1 MTCARGIPLQPAQLD
16 NSPFDRLVDYVP
28 LTRSASCRLLLLSG
42 KGGVGKTT
50 LACALARHLAQR
62 QPERRLL
69 LLSTDPAHSLGDVLG
84 IPVADTPQPL
94 PESAPHRLRERPNL
108 QVRALQAE
116 VLLQSFKQTYGPA
129 LELIAERGSWLGRE
143 DLLPLWDL
151 DWPGVDELMAILE
164 VNRLLAGQE
173 VDTVILDTAP
183 TGHTLRLLELPDF
196 LDNLLAVFATFQAK
210 HREVVQSLTGTYCP
224 DEADAFLT
232 RLQSELE
239 GGKARLTD
247 PESTSAW
254 LVLIPEPLSVAET
267 RRFCQQLQSRRV
279 PVGGLLV
286 NQVLLGT
293 VAAAGEKAEATPSRP
308 SPLYLARQQEQWRWL
323 KTLQEELPGYPIWVC
338 PYQLEEPIGPT
349 ALDKLV
355 QQLRPLPEV
364 LPQLEEIP
372 PSPGEPVGGIPSPP
386 RVALPDFLAQG
397 IRLVLVGGKGGVGKT
412 TVAGALAWNLAQR
425 HPDQRL
431 LLVSIDPAH
440 SLGDLFQTKLGQE
453 PLPLL
458 PNLLGQEIE
467 AAAVL
472 ERFRQDYL
480 EEVAAIL
487 AGEGTAGVEVQ
498 YDPQAW
504 RQLLQMPPPGLDEVM
519 ALLTVLEQ
527 EASGQFNLVVV
538 DTAPTGH
545 LLRFLQ
551 MPQALEGWVSLALKL
566 WLKYRDVVGRPEW
579 AQRLRDLLAQVRQLQ
594 RRLRDPQFVS
604 FVPVFNPEQA
614 VLAETERLLAE
625 LDALGIPHPYAV
637 LNRVWLEDSTPFGA
651 ALWRRHQAI
660 LAQLPQ
666 RFPQQAIVTLP
677 FLHPPSL
684 EVVGA
689 YLLGSPAPIPA

>member
-1 MTCARGIPLQPAQLD
+1 MWEGIPLQLSRV
-16 NSPFDRLVDYVP
+16 NSEEHSCHP
-28 LTRSASCRLLLLSG
+28 LLLASQRLLLFSG

-50 LACALARHLAQR
+50 LTCALARQLAQVDP
-62 QPERRLL
+62 QRRLL
-69 LLSTDPAHSLGDVLG
+69 LMSTDPAHSLGDVLQ
-84 IPVADTPQPL
+84 ISVTDVAQPL
-94 PESAPHRLRERPNL
+94 PDRPNL

-116 VLLQSFKQTYGPA
+116 ILLQSFRQTYGPA
-129 LELIAERGSWLGRE
+129 LELIAERGSWFGRE
-143 DLLPLWDL
+143 DLLPIWDL
-151 DWPGVDELMAILE
+151 AWPGVDELMAILE
-164 VNRLLAGQE
+164 VNRLLAGEE

-210 HREVVQSLTGTYCP
+210 HREIAQALTGTYRP
-224 DEADAFLT
+224 DEADAFLAQ
-232 RLQSELE
+232 LQRELE
-239 GGKARLTD
+239 GGKARLTT

-254 LVLIPEPLSVAET
+254 LVMIPEQLSVAET
-267 RRFCQQLQSRRV
+267 RRFCQQLQNRRV
-279 PVGGLLV
+279 PIGGLLV
-286 NQVLLGT
+286 NQVLLARENNSQPSLP
-293 VAAAGEKAEATPSRP
+293 AALS
-308 SPLYLARQQEQWRWL
+308 SPLYSARQQEQRRVL
-323 KTLQEELPGYPIWVC
+323 KALQEELPGYSIWVC
-338 PYQLEEPIGPT
+338 PYQLQEPVGLA
-349 ALDKLV
+349 ALDGLV

-364 LPQLEEIP
+364 LLELEGIP
-372 PSPGEPVGGIPSPP
+372 EQRAERESPFSTLFPSFRGIPS
-386 RVALPDFLAQG
+386 LPDFLAQG

-412 TVAGALAWNLAQR
+412 TVAGALAWNLAKR
-425 HPDQRL
+425 HPDKQL

-440 SLGDLFQTKLGQE
+440 SLGDLFQTKLGQD
-453 PLPLL
+453 PIPLL
-458 PNLLGQEIE
+458 PNLLGQEID

-472 ERFRQDYL
+472 EQFRQDYL

-519 ALLTVLEQ
+519 ALLSVLRQ
-527 EASGQFNLVVV
+527 ETSGQFDLVVL

-566 WLKYRDVVGRPEW
+566 WLKYRDVVGRSEW
-579 AQRLRDLLAQVRQLQ
+579 AQRMRELLAQVRQLRQ
-594 RRLRDPQFVS
+594 QLQDPQLVTFI
-604 FVPVFNPEQA
+604 PVFNPEQA

-637 LNRVWLEDSTPFGA
+637 LNRVWLEDSTPFGE
-651 ALWRRHQAI
+651 ALRRRHQTL

-666 RFPQQAIVTLP
+666 PFSQQAILTIP

-684 EVVGA
+684 ENIGS
-689 YLLGSPAPIPA
+689 YLFAPQEP

>member
-1 MTCARGIPLQPAQLD
+1 MWEGIPLQLSRV
-16 NSPFDRLVDYVP
+16 NSEEHSCHP
-28 LTRSASCRLLLLSG
+28 LLLASQRLLLFSG

-50 LACALARHLAQR
+50 LTCALARQLAQVDP
-62 QPERRLL
+62 QRRLL
-69 LLSTDPAHSLGDVLG
+69 LMSTDPAHSLGDVLQ
-84 IPVADTPQPL
+84 ISVTDVAQPL
-94 PESAPHRLRERPNL
+94 PDRPNL

-116 VLLQSFKQTYGPA
+116 ILLRSFRQTYGPA
-129 LELIAERGSWLGRE
+129 LELIAERGSWFGRE
-143 DLLPLWDL
+143 DLLPIWDL
-151 DWPGVDELMAILE
+151 AWPGVDELMAILE
-164 VNRLLAGQE
+164 VNRLLAREE

-210 HREVVQSLTGTYCP
+210 HREIAQALTGTYRP
-224 DEADAFLT
+224 DEADAFLAQ
-232 RLQSELE
+232 LQGELE
-239 GGKARLTD
+239 GGKARLTN

-254 LVLIPEPLSVAET
+254 LVMIPEQLSVAET

-279 PVGGLLV
+279 PIGGLLV
-286 NQVLLGT
+286 NQVLLARENNSQPSLP
-293 VAAAGEKAEATPSRP
+293 AALP
-308 SPLYLARQQEQWRWL
+308 SPLYSARQQEQRRVL
-323 KTLQEELPGYPIWVC
+323 KALQEELPGYSIWVC
-338 PYQLEEPIGPT
+338 PYQLQEPVGLA
-349 ALDKLV
+349 ALDELV

-364 LPQLEEIP
+364 LLELEGIP
-372 PSPGEPVGGIPSPP
+372 EQKAESQEKRKSLFSTLFPSFKGIPS
-386 RVALPDFLAQG
+386 LPDFLTQG

-412 TVAGALAWNLAQR
+412 TVAGALAWNLAKR
-425 HPDQRL
+425 HPDKQL

-440 SLGDLFQTKLGQE
+440 SLGDLFQTKLGQD
-453 PLPLL
+453 PIPLL
-458 PNLLGQEIE
+458 PNLLGQEVD

-472 ERFRQDYL
+472 EQFRQDYL

-519 ALLTVLEQ
+519 ALLSVLRQ
-527 EASGQFNLVVV
+527 ETSGQFDLVVL

-579 AQRLRDLLAQVRQLQ
+579 AQRMRELLAQVRQLRQ
-594 RRLRDPQFVS
+594 QLQDPQFVT
-604 FVPVFNPEQA
+604 FIPVFNPEQA

-637 LNRVWLEDSTPFGA
+637 LNRVWLEDSTPFGE
-651 ALWRRHQAI
+651 ALRRRHQTL

-666 RFPQQAIVTLP
+666 PFSQQAILTIP

-684 EVVGA
+684 ENIGS
-689 YLLGSPAPIPA
+689 YLLAPQEP

>member
-1 MTCARGIPLQPAQLD
+1 MWEGIPLQLSRV
-16 NSPFDRLVDYVP
+16 NSEEHSCRP
-28 LTRSASCRLLLLSG
+28 LLLASQRLLLFSG

-50 LACALARHLAQR
+50 LTCALARQLAQVDP
-62 QPERRLL
+62 QRRLL
-69 LLSTDPAHSLGDVLG
+69 LMSTDPAHSLGDVLQ
-84 IPVADTPQPL
+84 ISVTDVAQPL
-94 PESAPHRLRERPNL
+94 PDRPNL

-116 VLLQSFKQTYGPA
+116 ILLRSFRQTYGPA
-129 LELIAERGSWLGRE
+129 LELIAERGSWFGRE
-143 DLLPLWDL
+143 DLLPIWDL
-151 DWPGVDELMAILE
+151 AWPGVDELMAILE
-164 VNRLLAGQE
+164 VNRLLAGEE

-210 HREVVQSLTGTYCP
+210 HREIAQALTGTYRP
-224 DEADAFLT
+224 DEADAFLAQ
-232 RLQSELE
+232 LQRELE
-239 GGKARLTD
+239 GGKARLTN

-254 LVLIPEPLSVAET
+254 LVMIPEQLSVAET

-279 PVGGLLV
+279 PIGGLLV
-286 NQVLLGT
+286 NQVLLARENNSQPSLP
-293 VAAAGEKAEATPSRP
+293 AALP
-308 SPLYLARQQEQWRWL
+308 SPLYSARQQEQRRVL
-323 KTLQEELPGYPIWVC
+323 KALQEELPGYSIWVC
-338 PYQLEEPIGPT
+338 PYQLQEPVGLA
-349 ALDKLV
+349 ALDELV

-364 LPQLEEIP
+364 LLQLEGIP
-372 PSPGEPVGGIPSPP
+372 EQKAESQEKRKSLFSTLFPSFKGIPS
-386 RVALPDFLAQG
+386 LPDFLTQG

-412 TVAGALAWNLAQR
+412 TVAGALAWNLAKR
-425 HPDQRL
+425 HPDKQL

-440 SLGDLFQTKLGQE
+440 SLGDLFQTKLGQD
-453 PLPLL
+453 PIPLL
-458 PNLLGQEIE
+458 PNLLGQEID
-467 AAAVL
+467 AAVVL
-472 ERFRQDYL
+472 EQFRQDYL

-519 ALLTVLEQ
+519 ALLSVLRQ
-527 EASGQFNLVVV
+527 ETSGQFDLVVL

-566 WLKYRDVVGRPEW
+566 WLKYRDVVGRSEW
-579 AQRLRDLLAQVRQLQ
+579 AQRMRELLAQVRQLRQ
-594 RRLRDPQFVS
+594 QLQDPQLVTFI
-604 FVPVFNPEQA
+604 PVFNPEQA

-637 LNRVWLEDSTPFGA
+637 LNRVWLEDSTPFGE
-651 ALWRRHQAI
+651 ALRRRHQTL

-666 RFPQQAIVTLP
+666 PFSQQAILTIP

-684 EVVGA
+684 ENIGS
-689 YLLGSPAPIPA
+689 YLLAPQEP

>member
-1 MTCARGIPLQPAQLD
+1 MWEGIPLQLSRV
-16 NSPFDRLVDYVP
+16 NSEEHSCHP
-28 LTRSASCRLLLLSG
+28 LLLASQRLLLFSG

-50 LACALARHLAQR
+50 LTCALARQLAQVDP
-62 QPERRLL
+62 QRRLL
-69 LLSTDPAHSLGDVLG
+69 LMSTDPAHSLGDVLQ
-84 IPVADTPQPL
+84 ISVTDVAQPL
-94 PESAPHRLRERPNL
+94 PDRPNL

-116 VLLQSFKQTYGPA
+116 ILLQSFRQTYGPA
-129 LELIAERGSWLGRE
+129 LELIAERGSWFGRE
-143 DLLPLWDL
+143 DLLPIWDL
-151 DWPGVDELMAILE
+151 AWPGVDELMAILE
-164 VNRLLAGQE
+164 VNRLLAGEE

-210 HREVVQSLTGTYCP
+210 HREIAQALTGTYRP
-224 DEADAFLT
+224 DEADAFLAQ
-232 RLQSELE
+232 LQRELE
-239 GGKARLTD
+239 GGKARLTT

-254 LVLIPEPLSVAET
+254 LVMIPEQLSVAET

-279 PVGGLLV
+279 PIGGLLV
-286 NQVLLGT
+286 NQVLLARENNSQPSLP
-293 VAAAGEKAEATPSRP
+293 AALP
-308 SPLYLARQQEQWRWL
+308 SPLYSARQQEQGRVL
-323 KTLQEELPGYPIWVC
+323 KALQEELPGYSIWVC
-338 PYQLEEPIGPT
+338 PYQLQEPVGLA
-349 ALDKLV
+349 ALDELV

-364 LPQLEEIP
+364 LLELE
-372 PSPGEPVGGIPSPP
+372 GIPEQKAESQEKRKSLFSTLFPSFKGIP
-386 RVALPDFLAQG
+386 ALPDFLAQG

-412 TVAGALAWNLAQR
+412 TVAGALAWNLAKR
-425 HPDQRL
+425 HPDKQL

-440 SLGDLFQTKLGQE
+440 SLGDLFQTKLGQD
-453 PLPLL
+453 PIPLL
-458 PNLLGQEIE
+458 PNLLGQEID

-472 ERFRQDYL
+472 EQFRQDYL

-519 ALLTVLEQ
+519 ALLSVLRQ
-527 EASGQFNLVVV
+527 ETSGQFDLVVL

-566 WLKYRDVVGRPEW
+566 WLKYRDVVGRSEW
-579 AQRLRDLLAQVRQLQ
+579 AQRMRELLAQVRQLRQ
-594 RRLRDPQFVS
+594 QLQDPQFVT
-604 FVPVFNPEQA
+604 FIPVFNPEQA

-637 LNRVWLEDSTPFGA
+637 LNRVWLEDSTPFGE
-651 ALWRRHQAI
+651 ALRRRHQTL

-666 RFPQQAIVTLP
+666 PFSQQAILTIP

-684 EVVGA
+684 ENIGS
-689 YLLGSPAPIPA
+689 YLLAPQEP

>member
-1 MTCARGIPLQPAQLD
+1 M
-16 NSPFDRLVDYVP
+16 
-28 LTRSASCRLLLLSG
+28 LLFSG

-50 LACALARHLAQR
+50 LTCALARHLAQT

-84 IPVADTPQPL
+84 IPVADVPQPL
-94 PESAPHRLRERPNL
+94 PDWPNL
-108 QVRALQAE
+108 QVRALHAE
-116 VLLQSFKQTYGPA
+116 VLLQDFKQTYGLA

-151 DWPGVDELMAILE
+151 SWPGVDELMAILE

-196 LDNLLAVFATFQAK
+196 LDQLLAVFATFQAK
-210 HREVVQSLTGTYCP
+210 HREVVRSLTGTYRP
-224 DEADAFLT
+224 DEADAFLA

-247 PESTSAW
+247 PESTAAW
-254 LVLIPEPLSVAET
+254 LVLIPELLSVAET
-267 RRFCQQLQSRRV
+267 RRFCRQLQNRRV
-279 PVGGLLV
+279 PLGGLLV
-286 NQVLLGT
+286 NQVLLEGI
-293 VAAAGEKAEATPSRP
+293 
-308 SPLYLARQQEQWRWL
+308 YLARQQEQRLWL

-338 PYQLEEPIGPT
+338 PYQLEEPIGPA

-355 QQLRPLPEV
+355 QQLRPLQEV
-364 LPQLEEIP
+364 LPRLEGIP
-372 PSPGEPVGGIPSPP
+372 APGELSPSPQQD
-386 RVALPDFLAQG
+386 RVLGMASGQSQALGLPDFLAQG
-397 IRLVLVGGKGGVGKT
+397 IRLLLVGGKGGVGKT
-412 TVAGALAWNLAQR
+412 TVAGALAWNLAKR
-425 HPDQRL
+425 HPDKQL

-440 SLGDLFQTKLGQE
+440 SLGDLFQVTLGQE

-472 ERFRQDYL
+472 ERFRQAYL
-480 EEVAAIL
+480 EEVAAML
-487 AGEGTAGVEVQ
+487 AGEGMAGVEIQ

-504 RQLLQMPPPGLDEVM
+504 RQLLHMAPPGLDEVM
-519 ALLTVLEQ
+519 ALLTVLQQ
-527 EASGQFNLVVV
+527 ESSGQFDLVVV

-566 WLKYRDVVGRPEW
+566 WLKYRDLVGRPEW

-594 RRLRDPQFVS
+594 KRLRDPQFAS
-604 FVPVFNPEQA
+604 FIPVFNPEQA

-637 LNRVWLEDSTPFGA
+637 LNRVWPEDSTPFGA
-651 ALWRRHQAI
+651 ALRRRHQAI

-666 RFPQQAIVTLP
+666 RFPQQAIVTVP

-684 EVVGA
+684 EAIGA
-689 YLLGSPAPIPA
+689 YLLASSSPMLPETST

>member
-1 MTCARGIPLQPAQLD
+1 MYQHSCHPLL
-16 NSPFDRLVDYVP
+16 L
-28 LTRSASCRLLLLSG
+28 ASQRLLLFSG

-50 LACALARHLAQR
+50 LTCALARQLAQVDP
-62 QPERRLL
+62 QRRLL
-69 LLSTDPAHSLGDVLG
+69 LMSTDPAHSLGDVLQ
-84 IPVADTPQPL
+84 ISVTDVAQPL
-94 PESAPHRLRERPNL
+94 PDRPNL

-116 VLLQSFKQTYGPA
+116 ILLRSFRQTYGPA
-129 LELIAERGSWLGRE
+129 LELIAERGSWFGRE
-143 DLLPLWDL
+143 DLLPIWDL
-151 DWPGVDELMAILE
+151 AWPGVDELMAILE
-164 VNRLLAGQE
+164 VNRLLAREE

-210 HREVVQSLTGTYCP
+210 HREIAQALTGTYRP
-224 DEADAFLT
+224 DEADAFLAQ
-232 RLQSELE
+232 LQGELE
-239 GGKARLTD
+239 GGKARLTN

-254 LVLIPEPLSVAET
+254 LVMIPEQLSVAET

-279 PVGGLLV
+279 PIGGLLV
-286 NQVLLGT
+286 NQVLLARENNSQPSLP
-293 VAAAGEKAEATPSRP
+293 AALP
-308 SPLYLARQQEQWRWL
+308 SPLYSARQQEQRRVL
-323 KTLQEELPGYPIWVC
+323 KALQEELPGYSIWVC
-338 PYQLEEPIGPT
+338 PYQLQEPVGLA
-349 ALDKLV
+349 ALDELV

-364 LPQLEEIP
+364 LLQLEGIP
-372 PSPGEPVGGIPSPP
+372 EQKAESQEKRKSLFSTLFPSFKGIPS
-386 RVALPDFLAQG
+386 LPDFLTQG

-412 TVAGALAWNLAQR
+412 TVAGALAWTLAKR
-425 HPDQRL
+425 HPDKQL

-440 SLGDLFQTKLGQE
+440 SLGDLFQTKLGQD
-453 PLPLL
+453 PIPLL
-458 PNLLGQEIE
+458 PNLLGQEID

-472 ERFRQDYL
+472 EQFRQDYL

-519 ALLTVLEQ
+519 ALLSVLRQ
-527 EASGQFNLVVV
+527 ETSGQFDLVVL

-579 AQRLRDLLAQVRQLQ
+579 AQRMRELLAQVRQLRQ
-594 RRLRDPQFVS
+594 QLQDPQFVT
-604 FVPVFNPEQA
+604 FIPVFNPEQA

-637 LNRVWLEDSTPFGA
+637 LNRVWLEDSTPFGE
-651 ALWRRHQAI
+651 ALRRRHQTL

-666 RFPQQAIVTLP
+666 PFSQQAILTIP

-684 EVVGA
+684 ENIGS
-689 YLLGSPAPIPA
+689 YLFAPQEP

>member
-1 MTCARGIPLQPAQLD
+1 MYQHSCHPLL
-16 NSPFDRLVDYVP
+16 L
-28 LTRSASCRLLLLSG
+28 ASQRLLLFSG

-50 LACALARHLAQR
+50 LTCALARQLAQVDP
-62 QPERRLL
+62 QRRLL
-69 LLSTDPAHSLGDVLG
+69 LMSTDPAHSLGDVLQ
-84 IPVADTPQPL
+84 ISVTDVAQPL
-94 PESAPHRLRERPNL
+94 PDRPNL

-116 VLLQSFKQTYGPA
+116 ILLRSFRQTYGPA
-129 LELIAERGSWLGRE
+129 LELIAERGSWFGRE
-143 DLLPLWDL
+143 DLLPIWDL
-151 DWPGVDELMAILE
+151 AWPGVDELMAILE
-164 VNRLLAGQE
+164 VNRLLAREE

-210 HREVVQSLTGTYCP
+210 HREIAQALTGTYRP
-224 DEADAFLT
+224 DEADAFLAQ
-232 RLQSELE
+232 LQGELE
-239 GGKARLTD
+239 GGKARLTN

-254 LVLIPEPLSVAET
+254 LVMIPEQLSVAET
-267 RRFCQQLQSRRV
+267 RRFCQQLQNRRV
-279 PVGGLLV
+279 PIGGLLV
-286 NQVLLGT
+286 NQVLLARENNSQPSLP
-293 VAAAGEKAEATPSRP
+293 AALP
-308 SPLYLARQQEQWRWL
+308 SPLYSARQQEQGRVL
-323 KTLQEELPGYPIWVC
+323 KALQEELPGYSIWVC
-338 PYQLEEPIGPT
+338 PYQLQEPVGLA
-349 ALDKLV
+349 ALDELV

-364 LPQLEEIP
+364 LLQLE
-372 PSPGEPVGGIPSPP
+372 GIPEQRAERESLFSTLFPSFKGIP
-386 RVALPDFLAQG
+386 ALPDFLAQG

-412 TVAGALAWNLAQR
+412 TVAGALAWTLAKR
-425 HPDQRL
+425 HPDKQL

-440 SLGDLFQTKLGQE
+440 SLGDLFQTKLGQD
-453 PLPLL
+453 PIPLL
-458 PNLLGQEIE
+458 PNLLGQEID

-472 ERFRQDYL
+472 EQFRQDYL

-519 ALLTVLEQ
+519 ALLSVLRQ
-527 EASGQFNLVVV
+527 ETSGQFDLVVL

-579 AQRLRDLLAQVRQLQ
+579 AQRMRELLAQVRQLRQ
-594 RRLRDPQFVS
+594 QLQDPQFVT
-604 FVPVFNPEQA
+604 FIPVFNPEQA

-637 LNRVWLEDSTPFGA
+637 LNRVWLEDSTPFGE
-651 ALWRRHQAI
+651 ALRRRHQTL

-666 RFPQQAIVTLP
+666 LFSQQAILTIP

-684 EVVGA
+684 ENIGS
-689 YLLGSPAPIPA
+689 YLFAPQEP

>member
-1 MTCARGIPLQPAQLD
+1 MWEGIPLQLSRV
-16 NSPFDRLVDYVP
+16 NSEEHSCHP
-28 LTRSASCRLLLLSG
+28 LLLASQRLLLFSG

-50 LACALARHLAQR
+50 LTCALARQLAQVDP
-62 QPERRLL
+62 QRRLL
-69 LLSTDPAHSLGDVLG
+69 LMSTDPAHSLGDVLQ
-84 IPVADTPQPL
+84 ISVTDVAQPL
-94 PESAPHRLRERPNL
+94 PDRPNL

-116 VLLQSFKQTYGPA
+116 ILLQSFRQTYGPA
-129 LELIAERGSWLGRE
+129 LELIAERGSWFGRE
-143 DLLPLWDL
+143 DLLPIWDL
-151 DWPGVDELMAILE
+151 AWPGVDELMAILE
-164 VNRLLAGQE
+164 VNRLLAGEE

-210 HREVVQSLTGTYCP
+210 HREIAQALTGTYRP
-224 DEADAFLT
+224 DEADAFLAQ
-232 RLQSELE
+232 LQGELE
-239 GGKARLTD
+239 GGKARLTN

-254 LVLIPEPLSVAET
+254 LVMIPEQLSVAET
-267 RRFCQQLQSRRV
+267 RRFCQQLQNRRV
-279 PVGGLLV
+279 PIGGLLV
-286 NQVLLGT
+286 NQVLLARENNSQPSLP
-293 VAAAGEKAEATPSRP
+293 AALP
-308 SPLYLARQQEQWRWL
+308 SPLYSARQQEQGRVL
-323 KTLQEELPGYPIWVC
+323 KALQEELPGYSIWVC
-338 PYQLEEPIGPT
+338 PYQLQEPVGLA
-349 ALDKLV
+349 ALDELV

-364 LPQLEEIP
+364 LLELEGIP
-372 PSPGEPVGGIPSPP
+372 EQKAESQEKRKSLFSTLFPSFKGIPS
-386 RVALPDFLAQG
+386 LPDFLTQG

-412 TVAGALAWNLAQR
+412 TVAGALAWNLAKR
-425 HPDQRL
+425 HPDKQL

-440 SLGDLFQTKLGQE
+440 SLGDLFQTKLGQD
-453 PLPLL
+453 PIPLL
-458 PNLLGQEIE
+458 PNLLGQEID

-472 ERFRQDYL
+472 EQFRQDYL

-519 ALLTVLEQ
+519 ALLSVLRQ
-527 EASGQFNLVVV
+527 ETSGQFDLVVL

-579 AQRLRDLLAQVRQLQ
+579 AQRMRELLAQVRQLRQ
-594 RRLRDPQFVS
+594 QLQDPQFVT
-604 FVPVFNPEQA
+604 FIPVFNPEQA

-637 LNRVWLEDSTPFGA
+637 LNRVWLEDSTPFGE
-651 ALWRRHQAI
+651 ALRRRHQTL

-666 RFPQQAIVTLP
+666 PFSQQAILTIP

-684 EVVGA
+684 ENIGS
-689 YLLGSPAPIPA
+689 YLLAPQEP

>member
-1 MTCARGIPLQPAQLD
+1 MWEGIPLQLSRV
-16 NSPFDRLVDYVP
+16 NSEEHSCHP
-28 LTRSASCRLLLLSG
+28 LLLASQRLLLFSG

-50 LACALARHLAQR
+50 LTCALARQLAQVDP
-62 QPERRLL
+62 QRRLL
-69 LLSTDPAHSLGDVLG
+69 LMSTDPAHSLGDVLQ
-84 IPVADTPQPL
+84 ISVTDVAQPL
-94 PESAPHRLRERPNL
+94 PDRPNL

-116 VLLQSFKQTYGPA
+116 ILLQSFRQTYGPA
-129 LELIAERGSWLGRE
+129 LELIAERGSWFGRE
-143 DLLPLWDL
+143 DLLPIWDL
-151 DWPGVDELMAILE
+151 AWPGVDELMAILE
-164 VNRLLAGQE
+164 VNRLLAREE

-210 HREVVQSLTGTYCP
+210 HREIAQALTGTYRP
-224 DEADAFLT
+224 DEADAFLAQ
-232 RLQSELE
+232 LQGELE
-239 GGKARLTD
+239 GGKARLTT

-254 LVLIPEPLSVAET
+254 LVMIPEQLSVAET
-267 RRFCQQLQSRRV
+267 RRFCQQLQNRRV
-279 PVGGLLV
+279 PIGGLLV
-286 NQVLLGT
+286 NQVLLARENNSQPSLP
-293 VAAAGEKAEATPSRP
+293 AALP
-308 SPLYLARQQEQWRWL
+308 SPLYSARQQEQRRVL
-323 KTLQEELPGYPIWVC
+323 KALQEELPGYSIWVC
-338 PYQLEEPIGPT
+338 PYQLQEPVGLA
-349 ALDKLV
+349 ALDELV

-364 LPQLEEIP
+364 LLELEGIP
-372 PSPGEPVGGIPSPP
+372 EQKAESQEKRKSLFSTLFPSFKGIPS
-386 RVALPDFLAQG
+386 LPDFLTQG

-412 TVAGALAWNLAQR
+412 TVAGALAWNLAKR
-425 HPDQRL
+425 HPDKQL

-440 SLGDLFQTKLGQE
+440 SLGDLFQTKLGQD
-453 PLPLL
+453 PIPLL
-458 PNLLGQEIE
+458 PNLLGQEVD

-472 ERFRQDYL
+472 EQFRQDYL

-519 ALLTVLEQ
+519 ALLSVLRQ
-527 EASGQFNLVVV
+527 ETSGQFDLVVL

-566 WLKYRDVVGRPEW
+566 WLKYRDVVGRSEW
-579 AQRLRDLLAQVRQLQ
+579 AQRMRELLAQVRQLRQ
-594 RRLRDPQFVS
+594 QLQDPQLVTFI
-604 FVPVFNPEQA
+604 PVFNPEQA

-637 LNRVWLEDSTPFGA
+637 LNRVWLEDSTPFGE
-651 ALWRRHQAI
+651 ALRRRHQTL

-666 RFPQQAIVTLP
+666 PFSQQAILTIP

-684 EVVGA
+684 ENIGS
-689 YLLGSPAPIPA
+689 YLFAPQEP

>member
-1 MTCARGIPLQPAQLD
+1 MWEGIPLQLSRV
-16 NSPFDRLVDYVP
+16 NSEEHSCHP
-28 LTRSASCRLLLLSG
+28 LLLASQRLLLFSG

-50 LACALARHLAQR
+50 LTCALARQLAQVDP
-62 QPERRLL
+62 QRRLL
-69 LLSTDPAHSLGDVLG
+69 LMSTDPAHSLGDVLQ
-84 IPVADTPQPL
+84 ISVTDVAQPL
-94 PESAPHRLRERPNL
+94 PDRPNL

-116 VLLQSFKQTYGPA
+116 ILLRSFRQTYGPA
-129 LELIAERGSWLGRE
+129 LELIAERGSWFGRE
-143 DLLPLWDL
+143 DLLPIWDL
-151 DWPGVDELMAILE
+151 AWPGVDELMAILE
-164 VNRLLAGQE
+164 VNRLLAGEE

-210 HREVVQSLTGTYCP
+210 HREIAQALTGTYRP
-224 DEADAFLT
+224 DEADAFLAQ
-232 RLQSELE
+232 LQRELE
-239 GGKARLTD
+239 GGKARLTN

-254 LVLIPEPLSVAET
+254 LVMIPEQLSVAET

-279 PVGGLLV
+279 PIGGLLV
-286 NQVLLGT
+286 NQVLLARENNSQPSLP
-293 VAAAGEKAEATPSRP
+293 AALP
-308 SPLYLARQQEQWRWL
+308 SPLYSARQQEQRRVL
-323 KTLQEELPGYPIWVC
+323 KALQEELPGYSIWVC
-338 PYQLEEPIGPT
+338 PYQLQEPVGLA
-349 ALDKLV
+349 ALDELV

-364 LPQLEEIP
+364 LLQLEGIP
-372 PSPGEPVGGIPSPP
+372 EQKAESQEKRKSLFSTLFPSFKGIPS
-386 RVALPDFLAQG
+386 LPDFLTQG

-412 TVAGALAWNLAQR
+412 TVAGALAWNLAKR
-425 HPDQRL
+425 HPDKQL

-440 SLGDLFQTKLGQE
+440 SLGDLFQTKLGQD
-453 PLPLL
+453 PIPLL
-458 PNLLGQEIE
+458 PNLLGQEID
-467 AAAVL
+467 AAVVL
-472 ERFRQDYL
+472 EQFRQDYL

-519 ALLTVLEQ
+519 ALLSVLRQ
-527 EASGQFNLVVV
+527 ETSGQFDLVVL

-566 WLKYRDVVGRPEW
+566 WLKYRDVVGRSEW
-579 AQRLRDLLAQVRQLQ
+579 AQRMRELLAQVRQLRQ
-594 RRLRDPQFVS
+594 QLQDPQLVTFI
-604 FVPVFNPEQA
+604 PVFNPEQA

-637 LNRVWLEDSTPFGA
+637 LNRVWLEDSTPFGE
-651 ALWRRHQAI
+651 ALRRRHQTL

-666 RFPQQAIVTLP
+666 PFSQQAILTIP

-684 EVVGA
+684 ENIGS
-689 YLLGSPAPIPA
+689 YLLAPQEP

>member
-1 MTCARGIPLQPAQLD
+1 MWEGIPLQLSRV
-16 NSPFDRLVDYVP
+16 NSEEHSCHP
-28 LTRSASCRLLLLSG
+28 LLLASQRLLLFSG

-50 LACALARHLAQR
+50 LTCALARQLAQVDP
-62 QPERRLL
+62 QRRLL
-69 LLSTDPAHSLGDVLG
+69 LMSTDPAHSLGDVLQ
-84 IPVADTPQPL
+84 ISVTDVAQPL
-94 PESAPHRLRERPNL
+94 PDRPNL

-116 VLLQSFKQTYGPA
+116 ILLQSFRQTYGPA
-129 LELIAERGSWLGRE
+129 LELIAERGSWFGRE
-143 DLLPLWDL
+143 DLLPIWDL
-151 DWPGVDELMAILE
+151 AWPGVDELMAILE
-164 VNRLLAGQE
+164 VNRLLAGEE

-210 HREVVQSLTGTYCP
+210 HREIAQALTGTYRP
-224 DEADAFLT
+224 DEADAFLAQ
-232 RLQSELE
+232 LQRELE
-239 GGKARLTD
+239 GGKARLTN

-254 LVLIPEPLSVAET
+254 LVMIPEQLSVAET

-279 PVGGLLV
+279 PIGGLLV
-286 NQVLLGT
+286 NQVLFLGENT
-293 VAAAGEKAEATPSRP
+293 SQSSLPTALPS
-308 SPLYLARQQEQWRWL
+308 SLYLARQQEQGRVL
-323 KTLQEELPGYPIWVC
+323 KALQEELPGYSIWVC
-338 PYQLEEPIGPT
+338 PYQLQEPVGLA
-349 ALDKLV
+349 ALDELV

-364 LPQLEEIP
+364 LLELEGIP
-372 PSPGEPVGGIPSPP
+372 EQKAESQEKRKSLFSTLFPSFKGIPS
-386 RVALPDFLAQG
+386 LPDFLAQG

-412 TVAGALAWNLAQR
+412 TVAGALAWNLAKR
-425 HPDQRL
+425 HPDKQL

-440 SLGDLFQTKLGQE
+440 SLGDLFQTKLGQD
-453 PLPLL
+453 PIPLL
-458 PNLLGQEIE
+458 PNLLGQEID
-467 AAAVL
+467 AAVVL
-472 ERFRQDYL
+472 EQFRQDYL

-519 ALLTVLEQ
+519 ALLSVLRQ
-527 EASGQFNLVVV
+527 ETSGQFDLVVL

-566 WLKYRDVVGRPEW
+566 WLKYRDVVGRSEW
-579 AQRLRDLLAQVRQLQ
+579 AQRMRELLAQVRQLRQ
-594 RRLRDPQFVS
+594 QLQDPQFVT
-604 FVPVFNPEQA
+604 FIPVFNPEQA

-637 LNRVWLEDSTPFGA
+637 LNRVWLEDSTPFGE
-651 ALWRRHQAI
+651 ALRRRHQTL

-666 RFPQQAIVTLP
+666 PFSQQAILTIP

-684 EVVGA
+684 ENIGS
-689 YLLGSPAPIPA
+689 YLLAPQEP

>member
-1 MTCARGIPLQPAQLD
+1 MWEGIPLQLSRV
-16 NSPFDRLVDYVP
+16 NSEEHSCHP
-28 LTRSASCRLLLLSG
+28 LLLASQRLLLFSG

-50 LACALARHLAQR
+50 LTCALARQLAQVDP
-62 QPERRLL
+62 QRRLL
-69 LLSTDPAHSLGDVLG
+69 LMSTDPAHSLGDVLQ
-84 IPVADTPQPL
+84 ISVTDVAQPL
-94 PESAPHRLRERPNL
+94 PDRPNL

-116 VLLQSFKQTYGPA
+116 ILLRSFRQTYGPA
-129 LELIAERGSWLGRE
+129 LELIAERGSWFGRE
-143 DLLPLWDL
+143 DLLPIWDL
-151 DWPGVDELMAILE
+151 AWPGVDELMAILE
-164 VNRLLAGQE
+164 VNRLLAGEE

-210 HREVVQSLTGTYCP
+210 HREIAQALTGTYRP
-224 DEADAFLT
+224 DEADAFLAQ
-232 RLQSELE
+232 LQRELE
-239 GGKARLTD
+239 GGKARLTT

-254 LVLIPEPLSVAET
+254 LVMIPEQLSVAET
-267 RRFCQQLQSRRV
+267 RRFCQQLQNRRV
-279 PVGGLLV
+279 PIGGLLV
-286 NQVLLGT
+286 NQVLFLGENT
-293 VAAAGEKAEATPSRP
+293 SQSSLPTALPS
-308 SPLYLARQQEQWRWL
+308 SLYLARQQEQGRVL
-323 KTLQEELPGYPIWVC
+323 KALQEELPGYSIWVC
-338 PYQLEEPIGPT
+338 PYQLQEPVGLA
-349 ALDKLV
+349 ALDELV

-364 LPQLEEIP
+364 LLELEGIP
-372 PSPGEPVGGIPSPP
+372 EQKAESQEKRKSLFSTLFPSFKGIPS
-386 RVALPDFLAQG
+386 LPDFLTQG

-412 TVAGALAWNLAQR
+412 TVAGALAWTLAKR
-425 HPDQRL
+425 HPDKQL

-440 SLGDLFQTKLGQE
+440 SLGDLFQTKLGQD
-453 PLPLL
+453 PIPLL
-458 PNLLGQEIE
+458 PNLLGQEID

-472 ERFRQDYL
+472 EQFRQDYL

-519 ALLTVLEQ
+519 ALLSVLRQ
-527 EASGQFNLVVV
+527 ETSGQFDLVVL

-579 AQRLRDLLAQVRQLQ
+579 AQRMRELLAQVRQLRQ
-594 RRLRDPQFVS
+594 QLQDPQFVT
-604 FVPVFNPEQA
+604 FIPVFNPEQA

-637 LNRVWLEDSTPFGA
+637 LNRVWLEDSTPFGE
-651 ALWRRHQAI
+651 ALRRRHQTL

-666 RFPQQAIVTLP
+666 PFSQQAILTIP

-684 EVVGA
+684 ENIGS
-689 YLLGSPAPIPA
+689 YLLAPQEP

>member
-1 MTCARGIPLQPAQLD
+1 MYQHSCHPLL
-16 NSPFDRLVDYVP
+16 L
-28 LTRSASCRLLLLSG
+28 ASQRLLLFSG

-50 LACALARHLAQR
+50 LTCALARQLAQVDP
-62 QPERRLL
+62 QRRLL
-69 LLSTDPAHSLGDVLG
+69 LMSTDPAHSLGDVLQ
-84 IPVADTPQPL
+84 ISVTDVAQPL
-94 PESAPHRLRERPNL
+94 PDRPNL

-116 VLLQSFKQTYGPA
+116 ILLRSFRQTYGPA
-129 LELIAERGSWLGRE
+129 LELIAERGSWFGRE
-143 DLLPLWDL
+143 DLLPIWDL
-151 DWPGVDELMAILE
+151 AWPGVDELMAILE
-164 VNRLLAGQE
+164 VNRLLAGEE

-210 HREVVQSLTGTYCP
+210 HREIAQALTGTYRP
-224 DEADAFLT
+224 DEADAFLAQ
-232 RLQSELE
+232 LQGELE
-239 GGKARLTD
+239 GGKARLTT

-254 LVLIPEPLSVAET
+254 LVMIPEQLSVAET

-279 PVGGLLV
+279 PIGGLLV
-286 NQVLLGT
+286 NQVLFLGENT
-293 VAAAGEKAEATPSRP
+293 SQSSLPTALPS
-308 SPLYLARQQEQWRWL
+308 SLYLARQQEQGRVL
-323 KTLQEELPGYPIWVC
+323 KALQEELPGYSIWVC
-338 PYQLEEPIGPT
+338 PYQLQEPVGLA
-349 ALDKLV
+349 ALDELV

-364 LPQLEEIP
+364 LLELEGIP
-372 PSPGEPVGGIPSPP
+372 EQKAESQEKRKSLFSTLFPSFKGIPS
-386 RVALPDFLAQG
+386 LPDFLTQG

-412 TVAGALAWNLAQR
+412 TVAGALAWNLAKR
-425 HPDQRL
+425 HPDKQL

-440 SLGDLFQTKLGQE
+440 SLGDLFQTKLGQD
-453 PLPLL
+453 PIPLL
-458 PNLLGQEIE
+458 PNLLGQEVD

-472 ERFRQDYL
+472 EQFRQDYL

-519 ALLTVLEQ
+519 ALLSVLRQ
-527 EASGQFNLVVV
+527 ETSGQFDLVVL

-566 WLKYRDVVGRPEW
+566 WLKYRDVVGRSEW
-579 AQRLRDLLAQVRQLQ
+579 AQRMRELLAQVRQLRQ
-594 RRLRDPQFVS
+594 QLQDPQLVTFI
-604 FVPVFNPEQA
+604 PVFNPEQA

-637 LNRVWLEDSTPFGA
+637 LNRVWLEDSTPFGE
-651 ALWRRHQAI
+651 ALCRRHQTL

-666 RFPQQAIVTLP
+666 PFSQQAILTIP

-684 EVVGA
+684 ENIGS
-689 YLLGSPAPIPA
+689 YLLAPQEP

>member
-1 MTCARGIPLQPAQLD
+1 MWEGIPLQLSRV
-16 NSPFDRLVDYVP
+16 NSEEHSCHP
-28 LTRSASCRLLLLSG
+28 LLLASQRLLLFSG

-50 LACALARHLAQR
+50 LTCALARQLAQVDP
-62 QPERRLL
+62 QRRLL
-69 LLSTDPAHSLGDVLG
+69 LMSTDPAHSLGDVLQ
-84 IPVADTPQPL
+84 ISVTDVAQPL
-94 PESAPHRLRERPNL
+94 PDRPNL

-116 VLLQSFKQTYGPA
+116 ILLRSFRQTYGPA
-129 LELIAERGSWLGRE
+129 LELIAERGSWFGRE
-143 DLLPLWDL
+143 DLLPIWDL
-151 DWPGVDELMAILE
+151 AWPGVDELMAILE
-164 VNRLLAGQE
+164 VNRLLAGEE

-210 HREVVQSLTGTYCP
+210 HREIAQALTGTYRP
-224 DEADAFLT
+224 DEADAFLAQ
-232 RLQSELE
+232 LQRELE
-239 GGKARLTD
+239 GGKARLTN

-254 LVLIPEPLSVAET
+254 LVMIPEQLSVAET
-267 RRFCQQLQSRRV
+267 RRFCQQLQNRRV
-279 PVGGLLV
+279 PIGGLLV
-286 NQVLLGT
+286 NQVLLARENNSQPSLP
-293 VAAAGEKAEATPSRP
+293 AALP
-308 SPLYLARQQEQWRWL
+308 SPLYSARQQEQRRVL
-323 KTLQEELPGYPIWVC
+323 KALQEELPGYSIWVC
-338 PYQLEEPIGPT
+338 PYQLQEPVGLA
-349 ALDKLV
+349 ALDELV

-364 LPQLEEIP
+364 LLELEGIP
-372 PSPGEPVGGIPSPP
+372 EQKAESQEKRKSLFSTLFPSFKGIPS
-386 RVALPDFLAQG
+386 LPDFLTQG

-412 TVAGALAWNLAQR
+412 TVAGALAWTLAKR
-425 HPDQRL
+425 HPDKQL

-440 SLGDLFQTKLGQE
+440 SLGDLFQTKLGQD
-453 PLPLL
+453 PIPLL
-458 PNLLGQEIE
+458 PNLLGQEVD

-472 ERFRQDYL
+472 EQFRQDYL

-519 ALLTVLEQ
+519 ALLSVLRQ
-527 EASGQFNLVVV
+527 ETSGQFDLVVL

-579 AQRLRDLLAQVRQLQ
+579 AQRMRELLAQVRQLRQ
-594 RRLRDPQFVS
+594 QLQDPQFVT
-604 FVPVFNPEQA
+604 FIPVFNPEQA

-637 LNRVWLEDSTPFGA
+637 LNRVWLEDSTPFGE
-651 ALWRRHQAI
+651 ALRRRHQTL

-666 RFPQQAIVTLP
+666 PFSQQAILTIP

-684 EVVGA
+684 ENIGS
-689 YLLGSPAPIPA
+689 YLLAPQEP

>member
-1 MTCARGIPLQPAQLD
+1 MWEGIPLQLSRV
-16 NSPFDRLVDYVP
+16 NSEEHSCHP
-28 LTRSASCRLLLLSG
+28 LLLASQRLLLFSG

-50 LACALARHLAQR
+50 LTCALARQLAQVDP
-62 QPERRLL
+62 QRRLL
-69 LLSTDPAHSLGDVLG
+69 LMSTDPAHSLGDVLQ
-84 IPVADTPQPL
+84 ISVTDVAQPL
-94 PESAPHRLRERPNL
+94 PDRPNL

-116 VLLQSFKQTYGPA
+116 ILLRSFRQTYGPA
-129 LELIAERGSWLGRE
+129 LELIAERGSWFGRE
-143 DLLPLWDL
+143 DLLPIWDL
-151 DWPGVDELMAILE
+151 AWPGVDELMAILE
-164 VNRLLAGQE
+164 VNRLLAREE

-210 HREVVQSLTGTYCP
+210 HREIAQALTGTYRP
-224 DEADAFLT
+224 DEADAFLAQ
-232 RLQSELE
+232 LQRELE
-239 GGKARLTD
+239 GGKARLTN

-254 LVLIPEPLSVAET
+254 LVMIPEQLSVAET
-267 RRFCQQLQSRRV
+267 RRFCQQLQNRRV
-279 PVGGLLV
+279 PIGGLLV
-286 NQVLLGT
+286 NQVLLARENNSQPSLP
-293 VAAAGEKAEATPSRP
+293 AALP
-308 SPLYLARQQEQWRWL
+308 SPLYLARQQEQGRVL
-323 KTLQEELPGYPIWVC
+323 KALQEELPGYSIWIC
-338 PYQLEEPIGPT
+338 PYQLQEPIGLA
-349 ALDKLV
+349 ALDELV
-355 QQLRPLPEV
+355 QQLRPLQEV
-364 LPQLEEIP
+364 LLQLE
-372 PSPGEPVGGIPSPP
+372 GIPEQRAERESPFSTLFP
-386 RVALPDFLAQG
+386 SFRGIPALPDFLTQG

-412 TVAGALAWNLAQR
+412 TVAGALAWNLAKR
-425 HPDQRL
+425 HPDKQL

-440 SLGDLFQTKLGQE
+440 SLGDLFQTKLGQD
-453 PLPLL
+453 PIPLL
-458 PNLLGQEIE
+458 PNLLGQEVD

-472 ERFRQDYL
+472 EQFRQDYL

-519 ALLTVLEQ
+519 ALLSVLRQ
-527 EASGQFNLVVV
+527 ETSGQFDLVVL

-579 AQRLRDLLAQVRQLQ
+579 AQRMRELLAQVRQLRQ
-594 RRLRDPQFVS
+594 QLQDPQFVT
-604 FVPVFNPEQA
+604 FIPVFNPEQA

-637 LNRVWLEDSTPFGA
+637 LNRVWLEDSTPFGE
-651 ALWRRHQAI
+651 ALRRRHQTL

-666 RFPQQAIVTLP
+666 PFSQQAILTIP

-684 EVVGA
+684 ENIGS
-689 YLLGSPAPIPA
+689 YLLAPQEP

>member
-1 MTCARGIPLQPAQLD
+1 MWEGIPLQLSRV
-16 NSPFDRLVDYVP
+16 NSEEHSCHP
-28 LTRSASCRLLLLSG
+28 LLLASQRLLLFSG

-50 LACALARHLAQR
+50 LTCALARQLAQVDP
-62 QPERRLL
+62 QRRLL
-69 LLSTDPAHSLGDVLG
+69 LMSTDPAHSLGDVLQ
-84 IPVADTPQPL
+84 ISVTDVAQPL
-94 PESAPHRLRERPNL
+94 PDRPNL

-116 VLLQSFKQTYGPA
+116 ILLQSFRQTYGPA
-129 LELIAERGSWLGRE
+129 LELIAERGSWFGRE
-143 DLLPLWDL
+143 DLLPIWDL
-151 DWPGVDELMAILE
+151 AWPGVDELMAILE
-164 VNRLLAGQE
+164 VNRLLAGEE

-210 HREVVQSLTGTYCP
+210 HREIAQALTGTYRP
-224 DEADAFLT
+224 DEADAFLAQ
-232 RLQSELE
+232 LQRELE
-239 GGKARLTD
+239 GGKARLTN

-254 LVLIPEPLSVAET
+254 LVMIPEQLSVAET

-279 PVGGLLV
+279 PIGGLLV
-286 NQVLLGT
+286 NQVLFLGENT
-293 VAAAGEKAEATPSRP
+293 SQSSLPTALPS
-308 SPLYLARQQEQWRWL
+308 SLYLARQQEQGRVL
-323 KTLQEELPGYPIWVC
+323 KALQEELPGYSIWVC
-338 PYQLEEPIGPT
+338 PYQLQEPVGLA
-349 ALDKLV
+349 ALDELV

-364 LPQLEEIP
+364 LLELEGIP
-372 PSPGEPVGGIPSPP
+372 EQKAESQEKRKSLFSTLFPSFKGIPS
-386 RVALPDFLAQG
+386 LPDFLTQG

-412 TVAGALAWNLAQR
+412 TVAGALAWNLAKR
-425 HPDQRL
+425 HPDKQL

-440 SLGDLFQTKLGQE
+440 SLGDLFQTKLGQD
-453 PLPLL
+453 PIPLL
-458 PNLLGQEIE
+458 PNLLGQEID
-467 AAAVL
+467 AAVVL
-472 ERFRQDYL
+472 EQFRQDYL

-519 ALLTVLEQ
+519 ALLSVLRQ
-527 EASGQFNLVVV
+527 ETSGQFDLVVL

-579 AQRLRDLLAQVRQLQ
+579 AQRMRELLAQVRQLRQ
-594 RRLRDPQFVS
+594 QLQDPQFVT
-604 FVPVFNPEQA
+604 FIPVFNPEQA

-637 LNRVWLEDSTPFGA
+637 LNRVWLEDSTPFGE
-651 ALWRRHQAI
+651 ALRRRHQTL

-666 RFPQQAIVTLP
+666 PFSQQAILTIP

-684 EVVGA
+684 ENIGS
-689 YLLGSPAPIPA
+689 YLLAPQEP

>member
-1 MTCARGIPLQPAQLD
+1 MYQHSCHPLL
-16 NSPFDRLVDYVP
+16 L
-28 LTRSASCRLLLLSG
+28 ASQRLLLFSG

-50 LACALARHLAQR
+50 LTCALARQLAQVDP
-62 QPERRLL
+62 QRRLL
-69 LLSTDPAHSLGDVLG
+69 LMSTDPAHSLGDVLQ
-84 IPVADTPQPL
+84 ISVTDVAQPL
-94 PESAPHRLRERPNL
+94 PDRPNL

-116 VLLQSFKQTYGPA
+116 ILLRSFRQTYGPA
-129 LELIAERGSWLGRE
+129 LELIAERGSWFGRE
-143 DLLPLWDL
+143 DLLPIWDL
-151 DWPGVDELMAILE
+151 AWPGVDELMAILE
-164 VNRLLAGQE
+164 VNRLLAREE

-210 HREVVQSLTGTYCP
+210 HREIAQALTGTYRP
-224 DEADAFLT
+224 DEADAFLAQ
-232 RLQSELE
+232 LQRELE
-239 GGKARLTD
+239 GGKARLTN

-254 LVLIPEPLSVAET
+254 LVMIPEQLSVAET
-267 RRFCQQLQSRRV
+267 RRFCQQLQNRRV
-279 PVGGLLV
+279 PIGGLLV
-286 NQVLLGT
+286 NQVLLARENNSQPSLP
-293 VAAAGEKAEATPSRP
+293 AALPS
-308 SPLYLARQQEQWRWL
+308 SLYLARQQEQRRVL
-323 KTLQEELPGYPIWVC
+323 KALQEELPGYSIWVC
-338 PYQLEEPIGPT
+338 PYQLQEPVGLA
-349 ALDKLV
+349 ALDELV

-364 LPQLEEIP
+364 LLQLE
-372 PSPGEPVGGIPSPP
+372 GIPEQKAESQEKRKSLFSTLFPSFKGIP
-386 RVALPDFLAQG
+386 ALPDFLAQG

-412 TVAGALAWNLAQR
+412 TVAGALAWNLAKR
-425 HPDQRL
+425 HPDKQL

-440 SLGDLFQTKLGQE
+440 SLGDLFQTKLGQD
-453 PLPLL
+453 PIPLL
-458 PNLLGQEIE
+458 PNLLGQEVD
-467 AAAVL
+467 AAVVL
-472 ERFRQDYL
+472 EQFRQDYL

-519 ALLTVLEQ
+519 ALLSVLRQ
-527 EASGQFNLVVV
+527 ETSGQFDLVVL

-579 AQRLRDLLAQVRQLQ
+579 AQRMRELLAQVRQLRQ
-594 RRLRDPQFVS
+594 QLQDPQFVT
-604 FVPVFNPEQA
+604 FIPVFNPEQA

-637 LNRVWLEDSTPFGA
+637 LNRVWLEDSTPFGE
-651 ALWRRHQAI
+651 ALRRRHQTL

-666 RFPQQAIVTLP
+666 PFSQQAILTIP

-684 EVVGA
+684 ENIGS
-689 YLLGSPAPIPA
+689 YLLAPQEP

>member
-1 MTCARGIPLQPAQLD
+1 MWEGIPLQLSRV
-16 NSPFDRLVDYVP
+16 NSEEHSCHP
-28 LTRSASCRLLLLSG
+28 LLLASQRLLLFSG

-50 LACALARHLAQR
+50 LTCALARQLAQVDP
-62 QPERRLL
+62 QRRLL
-69 LLSTDPAHSLGDVLG
+69 LMSTDPAHSLGDVLQ
-84 IPVADTPQPL
+84 ISVTDVAQPL
-94 PESAPHRLRERPNL
+94 PDRPNL

-116 VLLQSFKQTYGPA
+116 ILLQSFRQTYGPA
-129 LELIAERGSWLGRE
+129 LELIAERGSWFGRE
-143 DLLPLWDL
+143 DLLPIWDL
-151 DWPGVDELMAILE
+151 AWPGVDELMAILE
-164 VNRLLAGQE
+164 VNRLLAREE

-210 HREVVQSLTGTYCP
+210 HREIAQALTGTYRP
-224 DEADAFLT
+224 DEADAFLAQ
-232 RLQSELE
+232 LQGELE
-239 GGKARLTD
+239 GGKARLTT

-254 LVLIPEPLSVAET
+254 LVMIPEQLSVAET
-267 RRFCQQLQSRRV
+267 RRFCQQLQNRRV
-279 PVGGLLV
+279 PIGGLLV
-286 NQVLLGT
+286 NQVLLARENNSQPSLP
-293 VAAAGEKAEATPSRP
+293 AALP
-308 SPLYLARQQEQWRWL
+308 SPLYSARQQEQRRVL
-323 KTLQEELPGYPIWVC
+323 KALQEELPGYSIWVC
-338 PYQLEEPIGPT
+338 PYQLQEPVGLA
-349 ALDKLV
+349 ALDELV

-364 LPQLEEIP
+364 LLELEGIP
-372 PSPGEPVGGIPSPP
+372 EQKAESQEKRKSLFSTLFPSFKGIPS
-386 RVALPDFLAQG
+386 LPDFLTQG

-412 TVAGALAWNLAQR
+412 TVAGALAWNLAKR
-425 HPDQRL
+425 HPDKQL

-440 SLGDLFQTKLGQE
+440 SLGDLFQTKLGQD
-453 PLPLL
+453 PIPLL
-458 PNLLGQEIE
+458 PNLLGQEVD

-472 ERFRQDYL
+472 EQFRQDYL

-519 ALLTVLEQ
+519 ALLSVLRQ
-527 EASGQFNLVVV
+527 ETSGQFDLVVL

-566 WLKYRDVVGRPEW
+566 WLKYRDVVGRSEW
-579 AQRLRDLLAQVRQLQ
+579 AQRMRELLAQVRQLRQ
-594 RRLRDPQFVS
+594 QLQDPQFVT
-604 FVPVFNPEQA
+604 FIPVFNPEQA

-637 LNRVWLEDSTPFGA
+637 LNRVWLEDSTPFGE
-651 ALWRRHQAI
+651 ALRRRHQTL

-666 RFPQQAIVTLP
+666 PFSQQAILTIP

-684 EVVGA
+684 ENIGS
-689 YLLGSPAPIPA
+689 YLLAPQEP

>member
-1 MTCARGIPLQPAQLD
+1 MQPAQLD

-94 PESAPHRLRERPNL
+94 PESAPHRLREWPNL

-210 HREVVQSLTGTYCP
+210 HREVVQSLTGTYRP

-364 LPQLEEIP
+364 LPQLAGIP
-372 PSPGEPVGGIPSPP
+372 APGELSPSPQRDEVLGIASGQSQ
-386 RVALPDFLAQG
+386 ALGLPDFLAQG

-637 LNRVWLEDSTPFGA
+637 LNRVWLEDSTPLGE
-651 ALWRRHQAI
+651 ALRRRHQAL
-660 LAQLPQ
+660 LAQLPR
-666 RFPQQAIVTLP
+666 RFSQQAILIIP
-677 FLHPPSL
+677 FVHPPSL
-684 EVVGA
+684 ENIGS
-689 YLLGSPAPIPA
+689 YLFAPQEP

>member
-1 MTCARGIPLQPAQLD
+1 MQLSRVNSEEHSCHPLL
-16 NSPFDRLVDYVP
+16 L
-28 LTRSASCRLLLLSG
+28 ASQRLLLFSG

-50 LACALARHLAQR
+50 LTCALARQLAQVDP
-62 QPERRLL
+62 QRRLL
-69 LLSTDPAHSLGDVLG
+69 LMSTDPAHSLGDVLQ
-84 IPVADTPQPL
+84 ISVTDVAQPL
-94 PESAPHRLRERPNL
+94 PDRPNL

-116 VLLQSFKQTYGPA
+116 ILLRSFRQTYGPA
-129 LELIAERGSWLGRE
+129 LELIAERGSWFGRE
-143 DLLPLWDL
+143 DLLPIWDL
-151 DWPGVDELMAILE
+151 AWPGVDELMAILE
-164 VNRLLAGQE
+164 VNRLLAREE

-210 HREVVQSLTGTYCP
+210 HREIAQALTGTYRP
-224 DEADAFLT
+224 DEADAFLAQ
-232 RLQSELE
+232 LQRELE
-239 GGKARLTD
+239 GGKARLTT

-254 LVLIPEPLSVAET
+254 LVMIPEQLSVAET
-267 RRFCQQLQSRRV
+267 RRFCQQLQNRRV
-279 PVGGLLV
+279 PIGGLLV
-286 NQVLLGT
+286 NQVLLARENNSQPSLP
-293 VAAAGEKAEATPSRP
+293 AALP
-308 SPLYLARQQEQWRWL
+308 SPLYSARQQEQRRVL
-323 KTLQEELPGYPIWVC
+323 KALQEELPGYSIWVC
-338 PYQLEEPIGPT
+338 PYQLQEPVGLA
-349 ALDKLV
+349 ALDELV

-364 LPQLEEIP
+364 LLQLE
-372 PSPGEPVGGIPSPP
+372 GIPEQRAERESPFSTLFP
-386 RVALPDFLAQG
+386 SFRGIPALPDFLTQG

-412 TVAGALAWNLAQR
+412 TVAGALAWNLAKR
-425 HPDQRL
+425 HPDKQL

-440 SLGDLFQTKLGQE
+440 SLGDLFQTKLGQD
-453 PLPLL
+453 PIPLL
-458 PNLLGQEIE
+458 PNLLGQEVD

-472 ERFRQDYL
+472 EQFRQDYL

-519 ALLTVLEQ
+519 ALLSVLRQ
-527 EASGQFNLVVV
+527 ETSGQFDLVVL

-579 AQRLRDLLAQVRQLQ
+579 AQRMRELLAQVRQLRQ
-594 RRLRDPQFVS
+594 QLQDPQFVT
-604 FVPVFNPEQA
+604 FIPVFNPEQA

-637 LNRVWLEDSTPFGA
+637 LNRVWLEDSTPFGE
-651 ALWRRHQAI
+651 ALRRRHQTL

-666 RFPQQAIVTLP
+666 PFSQQAILTIP

-684 EVVGA
+684 ENIGS
-689 YLLGSPAPIPA
+689 YLLAPQEP

>member
-1 MTCARGIPLQPAQLD
+1 MYQHSCHPLL
-16 NSPFDRLVDYVP
+16 L
-28 LTRSASCRLLLLSG
+28 ASQRLLLFSG

-50 LACALARHLAQR
+50 LTCALARQLAQVDP
-62 QPERRLL
+62 QRRLL
-69 LLSTDPAHSLGDVLG
+69 LMSTDPAHSLGDVLQ
-84 IPVADTPQPL
+84 ISVTDVAQPL
-94 PESAPHRLRERPNL
+94 PDRPNL

-116 VLLQSFKQTYGPA
+116 ILLRSFRQTYGPA
-129 LELIAERGSWLGRE
+129 LELIAERGSWFGRE
-143 DLLPLWDL
+143 DLLPIWDL
-151 DWPGVDELMAILE
+151 AWPGVDELMAILE
-164 VNRLLAGQE
+164 VNRLLAREE

-210 HREVVQSLTGTYCP
+210 HREIAQALTGTYRP
-224 DEADAFLT
+224 DEADAFLAQ
-232 RLQSELE
+232 LQGELE
-239 GGKARLTD
+239 GGKARLTN

-254 LVLIPEPLSVAET
+254 LVMIPEQLSVAET
-267 RRFCQQLQSRRV
+267 RRFCQQLQNRRV
-279 PVGGLLV
+279 PIGGLLV
-286 NQVLLGT
+286 NQVLLARENNSQPSLP
-293 VAAAGEKAEATPSRP
+293 AALP
-308 SPLYLARQQEQWRWL
+308 SPLYSARQQEQGRVL
-323 KTLQEELPGYPIWVC
+323 KALQEELPGYSIWVC
-338 PYQLEEPIGPT
+338 PYQLQEPVGLA
-349 ALDKLV
+349 ALDELV

-364 LPQLEEIP
+364 LLELEGIP
-372 PSPGEPVGGIPSPP
+372 EQKAESQEKRKSLFSTLFPSFRGIPS
-386 RVALPDFLAQG
+386 LPDFLAQG

-412 TVAGALAWNLAQR
+412 TVAGALTWNLAKR
-425 HPDQRL
+425 HPDKQL

-440 SLGDLFQTKLGQE
+440 SLGDLFQTKLGQD
-453 PLPLL
+453 PIPLL
-458 PNLLGQEIE
+458 PNLLGQEID

-472 ERFRQDYL
+472 EQFRQDYL

-519 ALLTVLEQ
+519 ALLSVLRQ
-527 EASGQFNLVVV
+527 ETSGQFDLVVL

-566 WLKYRDVVGRPEW
+566 WLKYRDVVGRSEW
-579 AQRLRDLLAQVRQLQ
+579 AQRMRELLAQVRQLRQ
-594 RRLRDPQFVS
+594 QLQDPQLVTFI
-604 FVPVFNPEQA
+604 PVFNPEQA

-637 LNRVWLEDSTPFGA
+637 LNRVWLEDSTPFGE
-651 ALWRRHQAI
+651 ALRRRHQTL

-666 RFPQQAIVTLP
+666 PFSQQAILTIP

-684 EVVGA
+684 ENIGS
-689 YLLGSPAPIPA
+689 YLFAPQEP

>member
-1 MTCARGIPLQPAQLD
+1 MQLSRVNSEEHSCHPLL
-16 NSPFDRLVDYVP
+16 L
-28 LTRSASCRLLLLSG
+28 ASQRLLLFSG

-50 LACALARHLAQR
+50 LTCALARQLAQVDP
-62 QPERRLL
+62 QRRLL
-69 LLSTDPAHSLGDVLG
+69 LMSTDPAHSLGDVLQ
-84 IPVADTPQPL
+84 ISVTDVAQPL
-94 PESAPHRLRERPNL
+94 PDRPNL

-116 VLLQSFKQTYGPA
+116 ILLRSFRQTYGPA
-129 LELIAERGSWLGRE
+129 LELIAERGSWFGRE
-143 DLLPLWDL
+143 DLLPIWDL
-151 DWPGVDELMAILE
+151 AWPGVDELMAILE
-164 VNRLLAGQE
+164 VNRLLAREE

-210 HREVVQSLTGTYCP
+210 HREIAQALTGTYRP
-224 DEADAFLT
+224 DEADAFLAQ
-232 RLQSELE
+232 LQGELE
-239 GGKARLTD
+239 GGKARLTN

-254 LVLIPEPLSVAET
+254 LVMIPEQLSVAET

-279 PVGGLLV
+279 PIGGLLV
-286 NQVLLGT
+286 NQVLFLGENT
-293 VAAAGEKAEATPSRP
+293 SQSSLPTALPS
-308 SPLYLARQQEQWRWL
+308 SLYLARQQEQGRVL
-323 KTLQEELPGYPIWVC
+323 KALQEELPGYSIWVC
-338 PYQLEEPIGPT
+338 PYQLQEPVGLA
-349 ALDKLV
+349 ALDELV

-364 LPQLEEIP
+364 LLELEGIP
-372 PSPGEPVGGIPSPP
+372 EQKAESQEKRKSLFSTLFPSFKGIPS
-386 RVALPDFLAQG
+386 LPDFLTQG

-412 TVAGALAWNLAQR
+412 TVAGALAWTLAKR
-425 HPDQRL
+425 HPDKQL

-440 SLGDLFQTKLGQE
+440 SLGDLFQTKLGQD
-453 PLPLL
+453 PIPLL
-458 PNLLGQEIE
+458 PNLLGQEVD

-472 ERFRQDYL
+472 EQFRQDYL

-519 ALLTVLEQ
+519 ALLSVLRQ
-527 EASGQFNLVVV
+527 ETSGQFDLVVL

-579 AQRLRDLLAQVRQLQ
+579 AQRMRELLAQVRQLRQ
-594 RRLRDPQFVS
+594 QLQDPQFVT
-604 FVPVFNPEQA
+604 FIPVFNPEQA

-637 LNRVWLEDSTPFGA
+637 LNRVWLEDSTPFGE
-651 ALWRRHQAI
+651 ALRRRHQTL

-666 RFPQQAIVTLP
+666 PFSQQAILTIP

-684 EVVGA
+684 ENIGS
-689 YLLGSPAPIPA
+689 YLLAPQEP

>member
-1 MTCARGIPLQPAQLD
+1 MYQHSCHPLL
-16 NSPFDRLVDYVP
+16 L
-28 LTRSASCRLLLLSG
+28 ASQRLLLFSG

-50 LACALARHLAQR
+50 LTCALARQLAQVDP
-62 QPERRLL
+62 QRRLL
-69 LLSTDPAHSLGDVLG
+69 LMSTDPAHSLGDVLQ
-84 IPVADTPQPL
+84 ISVTDVAQPL
-94 PESAPHRLRERPNL
+94 PDRPNL

-116 VLLQSFKQTYGPA
+116 ILLRSFRQTYGPA
-129 LELIAERGSWLGRE
+129 LELIAERGSWFGRE
-143 DLLPLWDL
+143 DLLPIWDL
-151 DWPGVDELMAILE
+151 AWPGVDELMAILE
-164 VNRLLAGQE
+164 VNRLLAREE

-210 HREVVQSLTGTYCP
+210 HREIAQALTGTYRP
-224 DEADAFLT
+224 DEADAFLAQ
-232 RLQSELE
+232 LQGELE
-239 GGKARLTD
+239 GGKARLTN

-254 LVLIPEPLSVAET
+254 LVMIPEQLSVAET
-267 RRFCQQLQSRRV
+267 RRFCQQLQNRRV
-279 PVGGLLV
+279 PIGGLLV
-286 NQVLLGT
+286 NQVLLARENNSQPSLP
-293 VAAAGEKAEATPSRP
+293 AALP
-308 SPLYLARQQEQWRWL
+308 SPLYSARQQEQGRVL
-323 KTLQEELPGYPIWVC
+323 KALQEELPGYSIWVC
-338 PYQLEEPIGPT
+338 PYQLQEPVGLA
-349 ALDKLV
+349 ALDELV

-364 LPQLEEIP
+364 LLELE
-372 PSPGEPVGGIPSPP
+372 GIPEQKAESQEKRKSLFSTLFPSFKGIP
-386 RVALPDFLAQG
+386 ALPDFLAQG

-412 TVAGALAWNLAQR
+412 TVAGALAWTLAKR
-425 HPDQRL
+425 HPDKQL

-440 SLGDLFQTKLGQE
+440 SLGDLFQTKLGQD
-453 PLPLL
+453 PIPLL
-458 PNLLGQEIE
+458 PNLLGQEVD

-472 ERFRQDYL
+472 EQFRQDYL

-519 ALLTVLEQ
+519 ALLSVLRQ
-527 EASGQFNLVVV
+527 ETSGQFDLVVL

-566 WLKYRDVVGRPEW
+566 WLKYRDVVGRSEW
-579 AQRLRDLLAQVRQLQ
+579 AQRMRELLAQVRQLRQ
-594 RRLRDPQFVS
+594 QLQDPQFVT
-604 FVPVFNPEQA
+604 FIPVFNPEQA

-637 LNRVWLEDSTPFGA
+637 LNRVWLEDSTPFGE
-651 ALWRRHQAI
+651 ALRRRHQTL

-666 RFPQQAIVTLP
+666 LFSQQAILTIP

-684 EVVGA
+684 ENIGS
-689 YLLGSPAPIPA
+689 YLFAPQEP

>member
-1 MTCARGIPLQPAQLD
+1 MQLSHL
-16 NSPFDRLVDYVP
+16 NSG
-28 LTRSASCRLLLLSG
+28 RSAYRPSLLSPSQRLLLFSG

-50 LACALARHLAQR
+50 LTCALARQLAQVDP
-62 QPERRLL
+62 QRRLL
-69 LLSTDPAHSLGDVLG
+69 LMSTDPAHSLGDVLQ
-84 IPVADTPQPL
+84 ISVTDVAQPL
-94 PESAPHRLRERPNL
+94 PDRPNL

-116 VLLQSFKQTYGPA
+116 ILLQSFRQTYGPA
-129 LELIAERGSWLGRE
+129 LELIAERGSWFGRE
-143 DLLPLWDL
+143 DLLPIWDL
-151 DWPGVDELMAILE
+151 AWPGVDELMAILE
-164 VNRLLAGQE
+164 VNRLLAGEE

-210 HREVVQSLTGTYCP
+210 HREIAQALTGTYRP
-224 DEADAFLT
+224 DEADAFLAQ
-232 RLQSELE
+232 LQRELE
-239 GGKARLTD
+239 GGKARLTN

-254 LVLIPEPLSVAET
+254 LVMIPEQLSVAET
-267 RRFCQQLQSRRV
+267 RRFCQQLQNRRV
-279 PVGGLLV
+279 PIGGLLV
-286 NQVLLGT
+286 NQVLFLGENT
-293 VAAAGEKAEATPSRP
+293 SQSSLPTALPS
-308 SPLYLARQQEQWRWL
+308 SLYSARQQEQRRVL
-323 KTLQEELPGYPIWVC
+323 KALQEELPGYSIWVC
-338 PYQLEEPIGPT
+338 PYQLQEPVGLA
-349 ALDKLV
+349 ALDELV

-364 LPQLEEIP
+364 LLELE
-372 PSPGEPVGGIPSPP
+372 GIPEQKAESQEKRKSLFSTLFPSFKGIP
-386 RVALPDFLAQG
+386 ALPDFLAQG

-412 TVAGALAWNLAQR
+412 TVAGALAWTLAKR
-425 HPDQRL
+425 HPDKQL

-440 SLGDLFQTKLGQE
+440 SLGDLFQTKLGQD
-453 PLPLL
+453 PIPLL
-458 PNLLGQEIE
+458 PNLLGQEID
-467 AAAVL
+467 AAVVL
-472 ERFRQDYL
+472 EQFRQDYL

-519 ALLTVLEQ
+519 ALLSVLRQ
-527 EASGQFNLVVV
+527 ETSGQFDLVVL

-579 AQRLRDLLAQVRQLQ
+579 AQRMRELLAQVRQLRQ
-594 RRLRDPQFVS
+594 QLQDPQFVT
-604 FVPVFNPEQA
+604 FIPVFNPEQA

-637 LNRVWLEDSTPFGA
+637 LNRVWLEDSTPFGE
-651 ALWRRHQAI
+651 ALRRRHQTL

-666 RFPQQAIVTLP
+666 PFSQQAILTIP

-684 EVVGA
+684 ENIGS
-689 YLLGSPAPIPA
+689 YLLAPQEP

>member
-1 MTCARGIPLQPAQLD
+1 MQLSRVNSEEHSCHPLL
-16 NSPFDRLVDYVP
+16 L
-28 LTRSASCRLLLLSG
+28 ASQRLLLFSG

-50 LACALARHLAQR
+50 LTCALARQLAQVDP
-62 QPERRLL
+62 QRRLL
-69 LLSTDPAHSLGDVLG
+69 LMSTDPAHSLGDVLQ
-84 IPVADTPQPL
+84 ISVTDVAQPL
-94 PESAPHRLRERPNL
+94 PDRPNL

-116 VLLQSFKQTYGPA
+116 ILLQSFRQTYGPA
-129 LELIAERGSWLGRE
+129 LELIAERGSWFGRE
-143 DLLPLWDL
+143 DLLPIWDL
-151 DWPGVDELMAILE
+151 AWPGVDELMAILE
-164 VNRLLAGQE
+164 VNRLLAGEE

-210 HREVVQSLTGTYCP
+210 HREIAQALTGTYRP
-224 DEADAFLT
+224 DEADAFLAQ
-232 RLQSELE
+232 LQGELE
-239 GGKARLTD
+239 GGKARLTN

-254 LVLIPEPLSVAET
+254 LVMIPEQLSVAET
-267 RRFCQQLQSRRV
+267 RRFCQQLQNRRV
-279 PVGGLLV
+279 PIGGLLV
-286 NQVLLGT
+286 NQVLLARENNSQPSLP
-293 VAAAGEKAEATPSRP
+293 AALP
-308 SPLYLARQQEQWRWL
+308 SPLYSARQQEQGRVL
-323 KTLQEELPGYPIWVC
+323 KALQEELPGYSIWVC
-338 PYQLEEPIGPT
+338 PYQLQEPVGLA
-349 ALDKLV
+349 ALDELV

-364 LPQLEEIP
+364 LLELEGIP
-372 PSPGEPVGGIPSPP
+372 EQKAESQEKRKSLFSTLFPSFKGIPS
-386 RVALPDFLAQG
+386 LPDFLTQG

-412 TVAGALAWNLAQR
+412 TVAGALAWNLAKR
-425 HPDQRL
+425 HPDKQL

-440 SLGDLFQTKLGQE
+440 SLGDLFQTKLGQD
-453 PLPLL
+453 PIPLL
-458 PNLLGQEIE
+458 PNLLGQEID

-472 ERFRQDYL
+472 EQFRQDYL

-519 ALLTVLEQ
+519 ALLSVLRQ
-527 EASGQFNLVVV
+527 ETSGQFDLVVL

-579 AQRLRDLLAQVRQLQ
+579 AQRMRELLAQVRQLRQ
-594 RRLRDPQFVS
+594 QLQDPQFVT
-604 FVPVFNPEQA
+604 FIPVFNPEQA

-637 LNRVWLEDSTPFGA
+637 LNRVWLEDSTPFGE
-651 ALWRRHQAI
+651 ALRRRHQTL

-666 RFPQQAIVTLP
+666 LFSQQAILTIP

-684 EVVGA
+684 ENIGS
-689 YLLGSPAPIPA
+689 YLFAPQEP

>member
-1 MTCARGIPLQPAQLD
+1 MYQHSCHPLL
-16 NSPFDRLVDYVP
+16 L
-28 LTRSASCRLLLLSG
+28 ASQRLLLFSG

-50 LACALARHLAQR
+50 LTCALARQLAQVDP
-62 QPERRLL
+62 QRRLL
-69 LLSTDPAHSLGDVLG
+69 LMSTDPAHSLGDVLQ
-84 IPVADTPQPL
+84 ISVTDVAQPL
-94 PESAPHRLRERPNL
+94 PDRPNL

-116 VLLQSFKQTYGPA
+116 ILLRSFRQTYGPA
-129 LELIAERGSWLGRE
+129 LELIAERGSWFGRE
-143 DLLPLWDL
+143 DLLPIWDL
-151 DWPGVDELMAILE
+151 AWPGVDELMAILE
-164 VNRLLAGQE
+164 VNRLLAGEE

-210 HREVVQSLTGTYCP
+210 HREIAQALTGTYRP
-224 DEADAFLT
+224 DEADAFLAQ
-232 RLQSELE
+232 LQRELE
-239 GGKARLTD
+239 GGKARLTT

-254 LVLIPEPLSVAET
+254 LVMIPEQLSVAET
-267 RRFCQQLQSRRV
+267 RRFCQQLQNRRV
-279 PVGGLLV
+279 PIGGLLV
-286 NQVLLGT
+286 NQVLLARENNSQPSLP
-293 VAAAGEKAEATPSRP
+293 AALP
-308 SPLYLARQQEQWRWL
+308 SPLYSARQQEQRRVL
-323 KTLQEELPGYPIWVC
+323 KALQEELPGYSIWVC
-338 PYQLEEPIGPT
+338 PYQLQEPVGLA
-349 ALDKLV
+349 ALDGLV

-364 LPQLEEIP
+364 LLELEGIP
-372 PSPGEPVGGIPSPP
+372 EQRAERESPFSTLFPSFRGIPS
-386 RVALPDFLAQG
+386 LPDFLTQG

-412 TVAGALAWNLAQR
+412 TVAGALAWNLAKR
-425 HPDQRL
+425 HPDKQL

-440 SLGDLFQTKLGQE
+440 SLGDLFQTKLGQD
-453 PLPLL
+453 PIPLL
-458 PNLLGQEIE
+458 PNLLGQEID
-467 AAAVL
+467 AAVVL
-472 ERFRQDYL
+472 EQFRQDYL

-519 ALLTVLEQ
+519 ALLSVLRQ
-527 EASGQFNLVVV
+527 ETSGQFDLVVL

-579 AQRLRDLLAQVRQLQ
+579 AQRMRELLAQVRQLRQ
-594 RRLRDPQFVS
+594 QLQDPQFVT
-604 FVPVFNPEQA
+604 FIPVFNPEQA

-637 LNRVWLEDSTPFGA
+637 LNRVWLEDSTPFGE
-651 ALWRRHQAI
+651 ALRRRHQTL

-666 RFPQQAIVTLP
+666 PFSQQAILTIP

-684 EVVGA
+684 ENIGS
-689 YLLGSPAPIPA
+689 YLLAPQEP

>member
-1 MTCARGIPLQPAQLD
+1 MYQHSCHPLL
-16 NSPFDRLVDYVP
+16 L
-28 LTRSASCRLLLLSG
+28 ASQRLLLFSG

-50 LACALARHLAQR
+50 LTCALARQLAQVDP
-62 QPERRLL
+62 QRRLL
-69 LLSTDPAHSLGDVLG
+69 LMSTDPAHSLGDVLQ
-84 IPVADTPQPL
+84 ISVTDVAQPL
-94 PESAPHRLRERPNL
+94 PDRPNL

-116 VLLQSFKQTYGPA
+116 ILLRSFRQTYGPA
-129 LELIAERGSWLGRE
+129 LELIAERGSWFGRE
-143 DLLPLWDL
+143 DLLPIWDL
-151 DWPGVDELMAILE
+151 AWPGVDELMAILE
-164 VNRLLAGQE
+164 VNRLLAGEE

-210 HREVVQSLTGTYCP
+210 HREIAQALTGTYRP
-224 DEADAFLT
+224 DEADAFLAQ
-232 RLQSELE
+232 LQRELE
-239 GGKARLTD
+239 GGKARLTT

-254 LVLIPEPLSVAET
+254 LVMIPEQLSVAET
-267 RRFCQQLQSRRV
+267 RRFCQQLQNRRV
-279 PVGGLLV
+279 PIGGLLV
-286 NQVLLGT
+286 NQVLLARENNSQPSLP
-293 VAAAGEKAEATPSRP
+293 AALP
-308 SPLYLARQQEQWRWL
+308 SPLYSARQQEQRRVL
-323 KTLQEELPGYPIWVC
+323 KALQEELPGYSIWVC
-338 PYQLEEPIGPT
+338 PYQLQEPVGLA
-349 ALDKLV
+349 ALDGLV

-364 LPQLEEIP
+364 LLELEGIP
-372 PSPGEPVGGIPSPP
+372 EQRAERESPFSTLFPSFRGIPS
-386 RVALPDFLAQG
+386 LPDFLAQG

-412 TVAGALAWNLAQR
+412 TVAGALAWNLAKR
-425 HPDQRL
+425 HPDKQL

-440 SLGDLFQTKLGQE
+440 SLGDLFQTKLGQD
-453 PLPLL
+453 PIPLL
-458 PNLLGQEIE
+458 PNLLGQEID

-472 ERFRQDYL
+472 EQFRQDYL

-519 ALLTVLEQ
+519 ALLSVLRQ
-527 EASGQFNLVVV
+527 ETSGQFDLVVL

-566 WLKYRDVVGRPEW
+566 WLKYRDVVGRSEW
-579 AQRLRDLLAQVRQLQ
+579 AQRMRELLAQVRQLRQ
-594 RRLRDPQFVS
+594 QLQDPQLVTFI
-604 FVPVFNPEQA
+604 PVFNPEQA

-637 LNRVWLEDSTPFGA
+637 LNRVWLEDSTPFGE
-651 ALWRRHQAI
+651 ALRRRHQTL

-666 RFPQQAIVTLP
+666 PFSQQAILTIP

-684 EVVGA
+684 ENIGS
-689 YLLGSPAPIPA
+689 YLLAPQEP

>member
-1 MTCARGIPLQPAQLD
+1 MQLSRVNSEEHSCHPLL
-16 NSPFDRLVDYVP
+16 L
-28 LTRSASCRLLLLSG
+28 ASQRLLLFSG

-50 LACALARHLAQR
+50 LTCALARQLAQVDP
-62 QPERRLL
+62 QRRLL
-69 LLSTDPAHSLGDVLG
+69 LMSTDPAHSLGDVLQ
-84 IPVADTPQPL
+84 ISVTDVAQPL
-94 PESAPHRLRERPNL
+94 PDRPNL

-116 VLLQSFKQTYGPA
+116 ILLRSFRQTYGPA
-129 LELIAERGSWLGRE
+129 LELIAERGSWFGRE
-143 DLLPLWDL
+143 DLLPIWDL
-151 DWPGVDELMAILE
+151 AWPGVDELMAILE
-164 VNRLLAGQE
+164 VNRLLAGEE

-210 HREVVQSLTGTYCP
+210 HREIAQALTGTYRP
-224 DEADAFLT
+224 DEADAFLAQ
-232 RLQSELE
+232 LQRELE
-239 GGKARLTD
+239 GGKARLTT

-254 LVLIPEPLSVAET
+254 LVMIPEQLSVAET
-267 RRFCQQLQSRRV
+267 RRFCQQLQNRRV
-279 PVGGLLV
+279 PIGGLLV
-286 NQVLLGT
+286 NQVLFLGENT
-293 VAAAGEKAEATPSRP
+293 SQSSLPTALPS
-308 SPLYLARQQEQWRWL
+308 SLYLARQQEQGRVL
-323 KTLQEELPGYPIWVC
+323 KALQEELPGYSIWVC
-338 PYQLEEPIGPT
+338 PYQLQEPVGLA
-349 ALDKLV
+349 ALDELV

-364 LPQLEEIP
+364 LLELE
-372 PSPGEPVGGIPSPP
+372 GIPEQRAERESLFSTLFPSFRGIP
-386 RVALPDFLAQG
+386 ALPDFLAKG

-412 TVAGALAWNLAQR
+412 TVAGALAWNLAKR
-425 HPDQRL
+425 HPDKQL

-440 SLGDLFQTKLGQE
+440 SLGDLFQTKLGQD
-453 PLPLL
+453 PIPLL
-458 PNLLGQEIE
+458 PNLLGQEVD

-472 ERFRQDYL
+472 EQFRQDYL

-519 ALLTVLEQ
+519 ALLSVLRQ
-527 EASGQFNLVVV
+527 ETSGQFDLVVL

-566 WLKYRDVVGRPEW
+566 WLKYRDVVGRSEW
-579 AQRLRDLLAQVRQLQ
+579 AQRMRELLAQVRQLRQ
-594 RRLRDPQFVS
+594 QLQDPQLVTFI
-604 FVPVFNPEQA
+604 PVFNPEQA

-637 LNRVWLEDSTPFGA
+637 LNRVWLEDSTPFGE
-651 ALWRRHQAI
+651 ALRRRHQTL

-666 RFPQQAIVTLP
+666 PFSQQAILTIP

-684 EVVGA
+684 ENIGS
-689 YLLGSPAPIPA
+689 YLLAPQEP

>member
-1 MTCARGIPLQPAQLD
+1 MQLSRVNSEEHSCHPLL
-16 NSPFDRLVDYVP
+16 L
-28 LTRSASCRLLLLSG
+28 ASQRLLLFSG

-50 LACALARHLAQR
+50 LTCALARQLAQVDP
-62 QPERRLL
+62 QRRLL
-69 LLSTDPAHSLGDVLG
+69 LMSTDPAHSLGDVLQ
-84 IPVADTPQPL
+84 ISVTDVAQPL
-94 PESAPHRLRERPNL
+94 PDRPNL

-116 VLLQSFKQTYGPA
+116 ILLQSFRQTYGPA
-129 LELIAERGSWLGRE
+129 LELIAERGSWFGRE
-143 DLLPLWDL
+143 DLLPIWDL
-151 DWPGVDELMAILE
+151 AWPGVDELMAILE
-164 VNRLLAGQE
+164 VNRLLAGEE

-210 HREVVQSLTGTYCP
+210 HREIAQALTGTYRP
-224 DEADAFLT
+224 DEADAFLAQ
-232 RLQSELE
+232 LQRELE
-239 GGKARLTD
+239 GGKARLTT

-254 LVLIPEPLSVAET
+254 LVMIPEQLSVAET
-267 RRFCQQLQSRRV
+267 RRFCQQLQNRRV
-279 PVGGLLV
+279 PIGGLLV
-286 NQVLLGT
+286 NQVLLARENNSQPSLP
-293 VAAAGEKAEATPSRP
+293 AALS
-308 SPLYLARQQEQWRWL
+308 SPLYSARQQEQRRVL
-323 KTLQEELPGYPIWVC
+323 KALQEELPGYSIWVC
-338 PYQLEEPIGPT
+338 PYQLQEPVGLA
-349 ALDKLV
+349 ALDGLV

-364 LPQLEEIP
+364 LLELEGIP
-372 PSPGEPVGGIPSPP
+372 EQRAERESPFSTLFPSFRGIPS
-386 RVALPDFLAQG
+386 LPDFLAQG

-412 TVAGALAWNLAQR
+412 TVAGALAWNLAKR
-425 HPDQRL
+425 HPDKQL

-440 SLGDLFQTKLGQE
+440 SLGDLFQTKLGQD
-453 PLPLL
+453 PIPLL
-458 PNLLGQEIE
+458 PNLLGQEVD

-472 ERFRQDYL
+472 EQFRQDYL

-519 ALLTVLEQ
+519 ALLSVLRQ
-527 EASGQFNLVVV
+527 ETSGQFDLVVL

-566 WLKYRDVVGRPEW
+566 WLKYRDVVGRSEW
-579 AQRLRDLLAQVRQLQ
+579 AQRMRELLAQVRQLRQ
-594 RRLRDPQFVS
+594 QLQDPQFVT
-604 FVPVFNPEQA
+604 FIPVFNPEQA

-637 LNRVWLEDSTPFGA
+637 LNRVWLEDSTPFGE
-651 ALWRRHQAI
+651 ALRRRHQTL

-666 RFPQQAIVTLP
+666 PFSQQAILTIP

-684 EVVGA
+684 ENIGS
-689 YLLGSPAPIPA
+689 YLFAPQEP

>member
-1 MTCARGIPLQPAQLD
+1 MWEGIPLQLSRV
-16 NSPFDRLVDYVP
+16 NSEEHSCHP
-28 LTRSASCRLLLLSG
+28 LLLASQRLLLFSG

-50 LACALARHLAQR
+50 LTCALARQLAQVDP
-62 QPERRLL
+62 QRRLL
-69 LLSTDPAHSLGDVLG
+69 LMSTDPAHSLGDVLQ
-84 IPVADTPQPL
+84 ISVTDVAQPL
-94 PESAPHRLRERPNL
+94 PDRPNL

-116 VLLQSFKQTYGPA
+116 ILLRSFRQTYGPA
-129 LELIAERGSWLGRE
+129 LELIAERGSWFGRE
-143 DLLPLWDL
+143 DLLPIWDL
-151 DWPGVDELMAILE
+151 AWPGVDELMAILE
-164 VNRLLAGQE
+164 VNRLLAGEE

-210 HREVVQSLTGTYCP
+210 HREIAQALTGTYRP
-224 DEADAFLT
+224 DEADAFLAQ
-232 RLQSELE
+232 LQGELE
-239 GGKARLTD
+239 GGKARLTN

-254 LVLIPEPLSVAET
+254 LVMIPEQLSVAET
-267 RRFCQQLQSRRV
+267 RRFCQQLQNRRV
-279 PVGGLLV
+279 PIGGLLV
-286 NQVLLGT
+286 NQVLLARENNSQPSLP
-293 VAAAGEKAEATPSRP
+293 AALP
-308 SPLYLARQQEQWRWL
+308 SPLYSARQQEQGRVL
-323 KTLQEELPGYPIWVC
+323 KALQEELPGYSIWVC
-338 PYQLEEPIGPT
+338 PYQLQEPVGLA
-349 ALDKLV
+349 ALDELV

-364 LPQLEEIP
+364 LLQLE
-372 PSPGEPVGGIPSPP
+372 GIPEQRAERESLFSTLFPSFKGIP
-386 RVALPDFLAQG
+386 ALPDFLAQG

-412 TVAGALAWNLAQR
+412 TVAGALAWTLAKR
-425 HPDQRL
+425 HPDKQL

-440 SLGDLFQTKLGQE
+440 SLGDLFQTKLGQD
-453 PLPLL
+453 PIPLL
-458 PNLLGQEIE
+458 PNLLGQEID

-472 ERFRQDYL
+472 EQFRQDYL

-519 ALLTVLEQ
+519 ALLSVLRQ
-527 EASGQFNLVVV
+527 ETSGQFDLVVL

-579 AQRLRDLLAQVRQLQ
+579 AQRMRELLAQVRQLRQ
-594 RRLRDPQFVS
+594 QLQDPQFVT
-604 FVPVFNPEQA
+604 FIPVFNPEQA

-637 LNRVWLEDSTPFGA
+637 LNRVWLEDSTPFGE
-651 ALWRRHQAI
+651 ALRRRHQTL

-666 RFPQQAIVTLP
+666 LFSQQAILTIP

-684 EVVGA
+684 ENIGS
-689 YLLGSPAPIPA
+689 YLFAPQEP